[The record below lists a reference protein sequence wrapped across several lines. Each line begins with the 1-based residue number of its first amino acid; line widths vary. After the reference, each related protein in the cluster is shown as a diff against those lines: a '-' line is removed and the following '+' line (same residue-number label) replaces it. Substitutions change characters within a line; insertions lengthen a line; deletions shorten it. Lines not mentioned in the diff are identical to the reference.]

1 MKALSADSFLAR
13 LLAKLAAAVCRHPR
27 WFIWPQAVLFLV
39 CIWFTVAYLQFDTNR
54 DDLVG
59 ADKKNHHNFL
69 SFKKEFPQPDDLVV
83 VIESENIEKN
93 RQFAERLGAR
103 LEAETNLFRDVFYKQ
118 DLTMGGT
125 KALLLASNTDLV
137 GMKKVLQDDLP
148 FIQKFTTATNF
159 ISFFDQINTQFR
171 TASRTTNTQTDS
183 LIQSL
188 PALESIIRQATDSL
202 QRPGTSPSP
211 DVMTLFAAGDE
222 SAVTSSYIT
231 LNHGKYF
238 LVISH
243 PPDEKPDAAPPVLWD
258 ILKNAVAENI
268 FHRHVTSGDLTSDAI
283 DRLRQLVNETKTE
296 VPGLNIGITG
306 ESVLDNGEMAQSQ
319 KDTTLASIVALIL
332 CALIFI
338 YGYNETGRPVKATI
352 CLMVGLAYTLAFATL
367 AVGHLNILTITFVPI
382 LIGLAIDFGVHLVTR
397 YEEELRHGKTAEQA
411 LAKAMVFTGQGIIT
425 GALTTAGAF
434 LAMAFTNFKGIQ
446 EMGIICGGGLLVCL
460 VPMMTL
466 LPVLLLRGRQN
477 VIDHKGMQ
485 EKTRARIENLWL
497 QRPVLVTAFIVVSC
511 GVAAIQ
517 LYEGKI
523 KFDYNLLNMQ
533 SAGLP
538 AVVFG
543 QKLIDSGQSVLFGA
557 VVADSLDEAVALEGR
572 LRALTNVVSKV
583 DSVTEFLR
591 PDPDQNVKQELIA
604 EIKQEIAPLKFG
616 APDMK
621 PVDIYALSQTLY
633 GFNGYLGAA
642 INEVRGDDTNLAAR
656 FTSLQQAI
664 QDLRKAMLEG
674 DASAQAE
681 HAEKLA
687 VFQHAFFA
695 DVRET
700 FQLLQQQDDRAP
712 LRMEDL
718 PAVLRHRFVGVTGK
732 FLLQVQPKYDVW
744 QRDNQKK
751 FIEEL
756 RTVDPDVTGTPV
768 QLYEYTSLLVN
779 SYITAAWYS
788 LIAIAILVFLHFRS
802 VGAVV
807 LSLLPVVIGV
817 LWLVGMMGWFGI
829 PFNPA
834 NIMTLPLVIGIGV
847 TNGIHIL
854 NRFAEERTPG
864 ILSRST
870 GKAVLVSGL
879 TAIAGFGSLMLA
891 KHRGIHSLG
900 FIMAT
905 GIAACMIAAL
915 TFLPALL
922 NLLGRWRPLIKKPSV
937 GKISP
942 TLDQEEPR

>member
-13 LLAKLAAAVCRHPR
+13 LLAWLAAAVCRHPR
-27 WFIWPQAVLFLV
+27 WFVWPQAVLFVV
-39 CIWFTVAYLQFDTNR
+39 CVFFTVAYLQFDINR

-59 ADKKNHHNFL
+59 SNKKNHQNFL
-69 SFKKEFPQPDDLVV
+69 AFKKEFPQPDDLVV

-93 RQFAERLGAR
+93 RQFAERLGSK
-103 LEAETNLFRDVFYKQ
+103 LEAETNLFRNVFFRQ
-118 DLTMGGT
+118 DLSMGGT
-125 KALLLASNTDLV
+125 KALLLASNSDLV
-137 GMKKVLQDDLP
+137 ETKKILQSDLP

-159 ISFFDQINTQFR
+159 ISFFEQINTQFR
-171 TASRTTNTQTDS
+171 TASRETNAQTDS
-183 LIQSL
+183 LVQSL
-188 PALESIIRQATDSL
+188 PALESIVRQATASL
-202 QRPGTSPSP
+202 ERPGTPPSP
-211 DVMTLFAAGDE
+211 GVMTLFAAGNE
-222 SAVTSSYIT
+222 AAVTSSYIT
-231 LNHGKYF
+231 FNSGKIF
-238 LVISH
+238 LVITH
-243 PPDEKPDAAPPVLWD
+243 PPDENPDAAPPVLWD

-283 DRLRQLVNETKTE
+283 GRLRQLVNDTKAE
-296 VPGLNIGITG
+296 VPGLNIGVTG
-306 ESVLDNGEMAQSQ
+306 ESVLDNDEMTQSQ
-319 KDTTLASIVALIL
+319 KDTTLASIVALVL

-338 YGYNETGRPVKATI
+338 YGYNSTGRPIKATI
-352 CLMVGLAYTLAFATL
+352 CLMVGLAYTLAFATFT
-367 AVGHLNILTITFVPI
+367 VGHLNILTITFVPI

-397 YEEELRHGKTAEQA
+397 YEEELRHGKTKEEA
-411 LAKAMVFTGQGIIT
+411 LTKAMVFTGQGIIT

-460 VPMMTL
+460 MPMMTL

-511 GVAAIQ
+511 GVAALQ
-517 LYEGKI
+517 LYQGKI

-538 AVVFG
+538 AVEFG

-557 VVADSLDEAVALEGR
+557 IVANSLDEATALESR

-583 DSVTEFLR
+583 DSVAGFLR
-591 PDPDQNVKQELIA
+591 PDPDENAKLELIA
-604 EIKQEIAPLKFG
+604 EIKQELAPLKID
-616 APDMK
+616 ATDMN
-621 PVDIYALSQTLY
+621 PVDISALSLTLY
-633 GFNGYLGAA
+633 GFIGYLGSA
-642 INEVRGDDTNLAAR
+642 IKDVRGDDPNLAAQ
-656 FTSLQQAI
+656 FASLQQAI
-664 QDLRKAMLEG
+664 MDLRKTMLDG
-674 DASAQAE
+674 DTNARAA
-681 HAEKLA
+681 KLA
-687 VFQHAFFA
+687 AFQQAFFA
-695 DVRET
+695 DVRQT
-700 FQLLQQQDDRAP
+700 FQLLQQQDGFAP
-712 LRMEDL
+712 LRVEDL
-718 PAVLRHRFVGVTGK
+718 PAVLRNRFVGVTGK
-732 FLLQVQPKYDVW
+732 FLLQVYPKNDVW

-788 LIAIAILVFLHFRS
+788 LIAIAILVFFHFRS
-802 VGAVV
+802 IGAVI

-854 NRFAEERTPG
+854 NRFAEEHTPG

-922 NLLGRWRPLIKKPSV
+922 NLLGRWRPLIKIKKSSV
-937 GKISP
+937 SKTSP
-942 TLDQEEPR
+942 TLD

>member
-13 LLAKLAAAVCRHPR
+13 LLAWLAAAVCRHPR
-27 WFIWPQAVLFLV
+27 WFVWPQAVLFV
-39 CIWFTVAYLQFDTNR
+39 MCVFFTVAYLQFDINR

-59 ADKKNHHNFL
+59 SNKKNHQNFL
-69 SFKKEFPQPDDLVV
+69 AFKKEFPQPDDLVV
-83 VIESENIEKN
+83 VIESEDIEKN
-93 RQFAERLGAR
+93 RQFAERLGAK
-103 LEAETNLFRDVFYKQ
+103 LEAETNLFRNVFFRQ
-118 DLTMGGT
+118 DLSMGGT
-125 KALLLASNTDLV
+125 KALLLASNSDVVET
-137 GMKKVLQDDLP
+137 KKILHDDLP

-159 ISFFDQINTQFR
+159 ISFFEQINTQFR
-171 TASRTTNTQTDS
+171 TASRETNAQTES
-183 LIQSL
+183 LVQSL
-188 PALESIIRQATDSL
+188 PALESIVRQATDSL
-202 QRPGTSPSP
+202 ERPGTPPSP
-211 DVMTLFAAGDE
+211 GVMTLFAAGNE
-222 SAVTSSYIT
+222 AAVTSSYIT
-231 LNHGKYF
+231 FNNGKIF

-243 PPDEKPDAAPPVLWD
+243 PPDENPDAAPPVLGD
-258 ILKNAVAENI
+258 LLKNAVAENI
-268 FHRHVTSGDLTSDAI
+268 FHRHVTSGDLTSEAI
-283 DRLRQLVNETKTE
+283 DRLRQLVNDTKTE
-296 VPGLNIGITG
+296 VPGLNIGVTG
-306 ESVLDNGEMAQSQ
+306 ESVLDNDEMTQSQ
-319 KDTTLASIVALIL
+319 KDTMLASVVALVL

-338 YGYNETGRPVKATI
+338 YGYNSTGRPIKATI

-367 AVGHLNILTITFVPI
+367 TVGHLNILTITFVPI

-411 LAKAMVFTGQGIIT
+411 LTKAMVFTGQGIIT

-446 EMGIICGGGLLVCL
+446 EMGIICGGGLIVCL

-477 VIDHKGMQ
+477 VIDHKGLQ

-497 QRPVLVTAFIVVSC
+497 QRPAVVTAFIVVSC
-511 GVAAIQ
+511 GVAALQ
-517 LYEGKI
+517 LFQGKI

-538 AVVFG
+538 AVEFG
-543 QKLIDSGQSVLFGA
+543 QKLIDSGQSVLFSA
-557 VVADSLDEAVALEGR
+557 VVANSLEEATALESR

-583 DSVTEFLR
+583 DSVAGFLR
-591 PDPDQNVKQELIA
+591 PDPDENSKLALIA
-604 EIKQEIAPLKFG
+604 GIKEELAPLKFD
-616 APDMK
+616 ATDMN
-621 PVDIYALSQTLY
+621 PVDISDLSRTLY
-633 GFNGYLGAA
+633 GFSGYLGSA
-642 INEVRGDDTNLAAR
+642 IKDVRGDDPNLAAQ

-664 QDLRKAMLEG
+664 LDLRKTMLDG
-674 DASAQAE
+674 DTNA
-681 HAEKLA
+681 HAAKLA
-687 VFQHAFFA
+687 AFQQAFFS
-695 DVRET
+695 DVRQT
-700 FQLLQQQDDRAP
+700 FQLLQQQDDFAP
-712 LRMEDL
+712 LRVEDL
-718 PAVLRHRFVGVTGK
+718 PAVLRNRFVGVTGK
-732 FLLQVQPKYDVW
+732 FLLQVYPKNDVW

-788 LIAIAILVFLHFRS
+788 LIAIAILVFFHFRS
-802 VGAVV
+802 IGAVI

-854 NRFAEERTPG
+854 NRFAEEHTPG

-922 NLLGRWRPLIKKPSV
+922 NLLGRWRPLIKIKKSSV
-937 GKISP
+937 SKTSP
-942 TLDQEEPR
+942 TLD